1 MAKTEIPKTI
11 IDFGN
16 QWGIHGELRE
26 NKWTSDQMFRDHFPN
41 DFDFSLFEGARVLE
55 VGSGSGRILHMLS
68 NYRPRELIGVEPS
81 KGFSNLKANTSGIP
95 NLKLLNTSGSD
106 FKATNLDVVVSFGV
120 IHHIP
125 EAKEVT
131 AHIYES
137 LTNGGYFLMWVY
149 GRENN
154 QPYVLFQAVARK
166 FTKLIPDNAL
176 DVISLVISYAFD
188 LYGVISKSIFRNRL
202 PPSLYYKNVYSGC
215 GRREKKYIIFDQL
228 NPDYSKYYSENE
240 VFTLLR
246 SSGFEEIKT
255 FHRHGYSWTA
265 IARKTSKYFQ

>member
-1 MAKTEIPKTI
+1 MAKAKIPKTI
-11 IDFGN
+11 NDFGN
-16 QWGIHGELRE
+16 QWEIHGELRE
-26 NKWTSDQMFRDHFPN
+26 NKWTSDQMFRDHFPS

-68 NYRPRELIGVEPS
+68 AYKPCELIGVEPS
-81 KGFSNLKANTSGIP
+81 KGFSNLEANTSGIP
-95 NLKLLNTSGSD
+95 NLKLLNTSGSE
-106 FKATNLDVVVSFGV
+106 FKESDLGVVVSLGV

-137 LTNGGYFLMWVY
+137 LADGGYFLMWVY
-149 GRENN
+149 GKENN

-166 FTKLIPDNAL
+166 FTKLIPDLAL
-176 DVISLVISYAFD
+176 DVISLGISYAFD
-188 LYGVISKSIFRNRL
+188 LYGTFSKYIFKGKL
-202 PPSLYYKNVYSGC
+202 PLSMYYINVYSGC

-228 NPDYSKYYSENE
+228 NPDYSKYYTEQE
-240 VFTLLR
+240 VIELL
-246 SSGFEEIKT
+246 SASGFAEILT

-265 IARKTSKYFQ
+265 IARKTSKM